1 MANEFPPDD
10 PIQIWQSQHVEPVSM
25 SIEEIRSK
33 AAKFEGTI
41 QRRNL
46 RETIVAV
53 ALIPVFGLF
62 LRWFPT
68 PVERAGS
75 CLTIAGLLYLIYR
88 MNGMAAAK
96 RTPSGGGFETCVAF
110 HRRELARQRDLL
122 RSVWLW
128 YLGPLVPGILVFNLG
143 VLGKKISP
151 EHPAQWWRA
160 APFVILMVAWFWVV
174 IWINRRAAQGLQRR
188 IDELDRVAEQ

>member
-1 MANEFPPDD
+1 MANEFSADD
-10 PIQIWQSQHVEPVSM
+10 PIEVWQSQPVEPLYM
-25 SIEEIRSK
+25 SIEEIRNK
-33 AAKFEGTI
+33 ARKFEGKIRT
-41 QRRNL
+41 RNL

-68 PVERAGS
+68 PPERVGS

-88 MNGMAAAK
+88 MNGSAAAK
-96 RTPSGGGFETCVAF
+96 RVPSGGGFDTCVAF
-110 HRRELARQRDLL
+110 HRRELERQRDLL

-143 VLGKKISP
+143 VIGQKISRG
-151 EHPAQWWRA
+151 HPMQWWRA
-160 APFVILMVAWFWVV
+160 APFVVLLVAWFWVV
-174 IWINRRAAQGLQRR
+174 IWLNRRAADRLQRT
-188 IDELDRVAEQ
+188 IEELDRVAEQ